1 MVIPKMGR
9 PSAGTSRMPLAQPS
23 ASLKLANSI
32 AQIASQL
39 PTVENPGKDSDTD
52 LGFLAMG
59 GFPKASRS
67 SLSITVKGAMAGAT
81 ALVMAGILIFT
92 NADKPKATAKPIAQ
106 AAGPAGWITDFA
118 APGGSQSGRRV
129 SVLRSSLKSTDFL
142 LEFQGKIEN
151 KALGWVFRA
160 KDPKNFYVM
169 KLEFVKL
176 LPRPTVVL
184 SRFAVIDGQEQA
196 RVQVPLSMPV
206 RLDTIFTVR
215 MEAAG
220 ASFTTWIQEEKADQ
234 WNDTRLRAGGVGLYS
249 EHGERAT
256 LKGDMLVSKLVRK

>member
-9 PSAGTSRMPLAQPS
+9 PSAGTSRMPLAPPRVP
-23 ASLKLANSI
+23 LKLANSI
-32 AQIASQL
+32 AQIASHL

-52 LGFLAMG
+52 LGLLAMG
-59 GFPKASRS
+59 GCPKASRS

-118 APGGSQSGRRV
+118 APGGSQSGRPG

-142 LEFQGKIEN
+142 LEVQGKIEN

-196 RVQVPLSMPV
+196 RVQIPLSMPV

-220 ASFTTWIQEEKADQ
+220 ASFTTWIREEKADQ
-234 WNDTRLRAGGVGLYS
+234 WNDPRLREGGVGLYS
-249 EHGERAT
+249 EPGERAT
-256 LKGDMLVSKLVRK
+256 LKGEMLVSKLVRK